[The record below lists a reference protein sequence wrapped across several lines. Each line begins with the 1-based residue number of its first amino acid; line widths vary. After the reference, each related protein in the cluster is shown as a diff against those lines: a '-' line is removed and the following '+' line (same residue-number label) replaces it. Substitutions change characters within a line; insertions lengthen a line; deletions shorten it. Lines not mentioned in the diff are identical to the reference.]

1 MEAPR
6 AQPVWYFYTVAGAFG
21 LAFLATLLV
30 LAWNSAIQNETRKFQ
45 LETKA
50 LNETVASN
58 VRLLDSAA
66 YSVAAAW
73 SERDAGDLLG
83 KVMADLVARHPFLRG
98 AALYR
103 GDAAGG
109 DAWLKEQAVGD
120 WAMMPAL
127 LSAETT
133 PSLARQIAVG
143 GEADFTFSPSGPEL
157 AGENVMIVARCIK
170 DGSGPARLVL
180 LLADS
185 PALLGDFLVAEALAV
200 QLFTDSSGVAGR
212 RQVLDIAPGAA
223 VGGRAVDSLENEHL
237 VRFGQYSVKL
247 RAARALYWADLDKRL
262 LLTALV
268 LGMGI
273 ALLLFALARSK
284 ELQMRELTARNVV
297 IEDTVR
303 RQTAEL
309 AEARDQALEASRVK
323 SDFLASMSHEIRTPL
338 NAIIGMAELLS
349 ETDLSRD
356 QSKYVSVFRRAG
368 EALLALV
375 NDILDLSKI
384 EAGQL
389 DLETIDFNLHEV
401 MEHALDIYALK
412 ADEKGV
418 ELAAHIAAGVPLY
431 VRGDP
436 ARLRQIVLNLIGNAL
451 KFTERGEIVVRVEA
465 ETAEGQ
471 ERFPV
476 RVAVS
481 DTGIGIPADKLESIF
496 GSFTQVDSST
506 TRKYG
511 GTGLGL
517 TISRRLTEMMGGRI
531 RVESVEGE
539 GSTFIFEVQ
548 LAPGEALPDGAIL
561 STPDW
566 TTEILDHAKRGLQSF
581 VNKLEEKYGRSFSA
595 QLREGVPH
603 QEIQRQAEAIEADMI
618 VMGTHGRTGLSRFLM
633 GSVAERVVREAKVPV
648 LTVPL
653 PE

>member
-1 MEAPR
+1 MQAPR
-6 AQPVWYFYTVAGAFG
+6 VQPVWYFYTVAGAFG

-73 SERDAGDLLG
+73 SDGDDGNLLG
-83 KVMADLVARHPFLRG
+83 NVMDDLVTRHAFVRG
-98 AALYR
+98 AALYQR
-103 GDAAGG
+103 APGPGDSWAR
-109 DAWLKEQAVGD
+109 DLAVGD
-120 WAMMPAL
+120 WSDIPARFAPQ
-127 LSAETT
+127 ST
-133 PSLARQIAVG
+133 PDLARQIAVG
-143 GEADFTFSPSGPEL
+143 GEADFTFSPSGEKL
-157 AGENVMIVARCIK
+157 AGGNLMMVARYTK
-170 DGSGPARLVL
+170 RAARPDRLVL

-185 PALLGDFLVAEALAV
+185 PALLGDFLVSDALAV

-212 RQVLDIAPGAA
+212 RQVLDVIPTAA
-223 VGGRAVDSLENEHL
+223 GGGRPVNTLENEHL

-268 LGMGI
+268 LGVGI

-297 IEDTVR
+297 IEETVR
-303 RQTAEL
+303 RQTSEL

-356 QSKYVSVFRRAG
+356 QSKYVNVFRRAG

-389 DLETIDFNLHEV
+389 DLECIDFNLHEV
-401 MEHALDIYALK
+401 IEHAVDIYALK

-418 ELAAHIAAGVPLY
+418 ELAVHIAVDVPVF

-451 KFTERGEIVVRVEA
+451 KFTEHGEIVVRVETEEESDA
-465 ETAEGQ
+465 GS
-471 ERFPV
+471 RPI
-476 RVAVS
+476 RIAVS
-481 DTGIGIPADKLESIF
+481 DTGIGIPAGKLES
-496 GSFTQVDSST
+496 
-506 TRKYG
+506 
-511 GTGLGL
+511 
-517 TISRRLTEMMGGRI
+517 
-531 RVESVEGE
+531 
-539 GSTFIFEVQ
+539 
-548 LAPGEALPDGAIL
+548 
-561 STPDW
+561 
-566 TTEILDHAKRGLQSF
+566 
-581 VNKLEEKYGRSFSA
+581 
-595 QLREGVPH
+595 
-603 QEIQRQAEAIEADMI
+603 
-618 VMGTHGRTGLSRFLM
+618 
-633 GSVAERVVREAKVPV
+633 
-648 LTVPL
+648 
-653 PE
+653 